1 MLSPMLVRPALTP
14 GLKTPLYVV
23 MRMLALVMFC
33 ISFGWA
39 QQSENESVNRSSD
52 ASPVQP
58 RTSQAAAPTAPP
70 PTHEMQRLAN
80 MLAGRWSVGQA
91 FEPRG
96 GPKGVVG
103 QGTEVWRPGPGAR
116 SLIEELQTRVG
127 DREFSGLGVI
137 WWDTQAQGYRVIW
150 CGSANPRGCVV
161 MSKLAHWEGDQF
173 VVGDEFERDGRKVV
187 YREVFSDFTP
197 DSFTQTIYEGE
208 SGGELKRTLTIH
220 AAKVPRAAPDDANH
234 PDDEAAI
241 RKLLTD
247 HNAAFNRH
255 DGSGIVYFA
264 DDADTRNIVGNFFT
278 GKGEIEELDAAL
290 NKSFANV
297 QRTETIQR
305 IRFLTPDIALVDSV
319 ADSTGYIVTESG
331 TRLQPGKGGM
341 SFKVVVKKQGRWLI
355 AAMRNATPAP
365 ARQALPGSF
374 PGTGI
379 PNPQAQDA
387 PTTSDN
393 TNHAQDEAAI
403 RKKMADGD
411 DAWNRRDAKTFL
423 ANARFTENY
432 DHINVQ
438 GKWSSGKTQV
448 EKGMTEFFQTHN
460 PASIRRTVERVRFIT
475 PEVAVLVVRTTYSKD
490 RRTWDAISTGV
501 SRKVNGEWWGE
512 AFQNTLVKSQ
522 KEAVAQAER
531 ATTPMAQAEPKVVTP
546 SNSNTDF
553 SSDVAAIRNIVAE
566 GTDAWNGRDAKALV
580 AHISKDNDH
589 VGVTGGWGSGRAQVE
604 EGISRVLATARNKM
618 ARSLEKIRFVTS
630 DVAIVI
636 VRTEYTDDKE
646 TLKSIS
652 TSVFHKMSGEWWN
665 EAFQNTY
672 VWPAETTS
680 PAAPREQDETVA
692 QPATENTRNSPLP
705 NTQSASS
712 PTSTLPRDMI
722 FDNPQIRIRDI
733 KKEPRQKTAIH
744 SVPPLLIVALT
755 PVHNLLTL
763 ADGSTKEESI
773 TAGDVA
779 WWNGG
784 ERGGENLED
793 KPQEFLT
800 VFPKEPEAGA
810 ADVTLPLGELGV
822 QNPEMAHAMIF
833 DNDRFRVSRM
843 SKLPRQP
850 SKLHDAPGRLL
861 VFLTDGHLRC
871 TFPSRPAID
880 NVAKPG
886 DVAWW
891 PPGMHVSENVGEQEI
906 KFLLIVPKLQNYR
919 PSNP

>member
-39 QQSENESVNRSSD
+39 QQLENESVNRSSD
-52 ASPVQP
+52 ASPAQP
-58 RTSQAAAPTAPP
+58 RTSQAAAPTVPL

-116 SLIEELQTRVG
+116 SLIEELR
-127 DREFSGLGVI
+127 
-137 WWDTQAQGYRVIW
+137 
-150 CGSANPRGCVV
+150 
-161 MSKLAHWEGDQF
+161 
-173 VVGDEFERDGRKVV
+173 
-187 YREVFSDFTP
+187 
-197 DSFTQTIYEGE
+197 
-208 SGGELKRTLTIH
+208 
-220 AAKVPRAAPDDANH
+220 
-234 PDDEAAI
+234 
-241 RKLLTD
+241 
-247 HNAAFNRH
+247 
-255 DGSGIVYFA
+255 
-264 DDADTRNIVGNFFT
+264 
-278 GKGEIEELDAAL
+278 
-290 NKSFANV
+290 
-297 QRTETIQR
+297 
-305 IRFLTPDIALVDSV
+305 
-319 ADSTGYIVTESG
+319 
-331 TRLQPGKGGM
+331 
-341 SFKVVVKKQGRWLI
+341 
-355 AAMRNATPAP
+355 
-365 ARQALPGSF
+365 
-374 PGTGI
+374 
-379 PNPQAQDA
+379 
-387 PTTSDN
+387 
-393 TNHAQDEAAI
+393 
-403 RKKMADGD
+403 
-411 DAWNRRDAKTFL
+411 
-423 ANARFTENY
+423 
-432 DHINVQ
+432 
-438 GKWSSGKTQV
+438 
-448 EKGMTEFFQTHN
+448 
-460 PASIRRTVERVRFIT
+460 
-475 PEVAVLVVRTTYSKD
+475 
-490 RRTWDAISTGV
+490 
-501 SRKVNGEWWGE
+501 
-512 AFQNTLVKSQ
+512 
-522 KEAVAQAER
+522 
-531 ATTPMAQAEPKVVTP
+531 
-546 SNSNTDF
+546 
-553 SSDVAAIRNIVAE
+553 
-566 GTDAWNGRDAKALV
+566 
-580 AHISKDNDH
+580 
-589 VGVTGGWGSGRAQVE
+589 
-604 EGISRVLATARNKM
+604 
-618 ARSLEKIRFVTS
+618 
-630 DVAIVI
+630 
-636 VRTEYTDDKE
+636 
-646 TLKSIS
+646 
-652 TSVFHKMSGEWWN
+652 
-665 EAFQNTY
+665 Y

-712 PTSTLPRDMI
+712 STSTLPRDMI